1 LLSNERLATKIQTA
15 MRKRLVIIV
24 FVFLAAIAL
33 IAIVGKIKF
42 DIFNDD
48 IYVQQEDGSVVKYN
62 DINN

>member
-1 LLSNERLATKIQTA
+1 MLSNERLATKIQTA

>member
-1 LLSNERLATKIQTA
+1 